1 MDGHTGKTGPISSRG
16 RDGKMQIGAYFEKV
30 AVFTIQEVLAR
41 ESRDRGMRV
50 TMQDAI
56 TEAMQEWCSKRGVTL
71 PKAELEKLPG

>member
-1 MDGHTGKTGPISSRG
+1 MDGHAGKTGAVISRG

-41 ESRDRGMRV
+41 ESRERGIRV

-71 PKAELEKLPG
+71 PKAEQEKSPG